1 MENIANLAD
10 KNKYVAISD
19 PEGYSIYDMI
29 LKQNMII

>member
-19 PEGYSIYDMI
+19 PKDIQFMT
-29 LKQNMII
+29 